1 VKRKKMKT
9 KNKTAIS
16 TIIAVTIAFSIL
28 VAFSATA
35 SAATHN
41 VCPSGC
47 TYTTIQAAIDAA
59 SDGDTINVAAGTYNE
74 MIDVPYLPDDANR
87 LTIQST
93 DGAATTII
101 DCGGVTNGVQI
112 VSNDITFSGFTVQNA
127 YNLISQVSG
136 NDHNL
141 NNLIL
146 TDFVNYGMSVLAA
159 HDCTFSDITIHTNDV
174 SKSADRT
181 VKGID
186 MQEYGSGGNTNNQFE
201 DITIYD
207 IETTG
212 TWGTSFGIYFEGD
225 NPDTHPT
232 TGNTFTNVDIYDL
245 ASEYFNC
252 GVYILDTGY
261 YTGTG
266 HMNPYAIEDTTFSG
280 GSIYG
285 FTENGVGV
293 VSRGFYVKGGNKN
306 LDVTGFDI
314 TSADEGVYFK
324 SFAGMIPPTFPP
336 TGWNRINNN
345 SDADEW
351 VSSTGGDWVKPRTGT
366 YAAGVEMGTSTPDD
380 YLIMP
385 QQSITSGD
393 TVSLYARGSFMFG
406 SANFKLLVST
416 TGDFINDPYDTLG
429 PYTVTGMGGSWL
441 SVSEDLSAYDGQDIY
456 IAIYAYEQGDGSP
469 SELLIDDVILPDGS
483 TEGFEGTT
491 TTIGAVDVTVNC
503 NDIHGNTNYGV
514 DNSNGVGT
522 IDAENNWWGDKRGP
536 SRAIGKAKGHDSVKG
551 DKVSPNVKFAP
562 WLPQP
567 V

>member
-1 VKRKKMKT
+1 MKKLLIFCLAVGFVF
-9 KNKTAIS
+9 AIS
-16 TIIAVTIAFSIL
+16 GMAQ
-28 VAFSATA
+28 
-35 SAATHN
+35 AATIN
-41 VCPSGC
+41 VPGDEL
-47 TYTTIQAAIDAA
+47 TIQDAIDAA
-59 SDGDTINVAAGTYNE
+59 NDGDTINVAAGTYNE
-74 MIDVPYLPDDANR
+74 MIVVPYLPDDANR

-93 DGAATTII
+93 AGAATTII

-159 HDCTFSDITIHTNDV
+159 HDCTFSDIIIHDNDDTL
-174 SKSADRT
+174 SADRT

-186 MQEYGSGGNTNNQFE
+186 IQEYGSGGNTNNQFV
-201 DITIYD
+201 DITIYN
-207 IETTG
+207 IVTTG
-212 TWGTSFGIYFEGD
+212 TYGTSMGIYLEGD

-232 TGNTFTNVDIYDL
+232 TGNTFTNVEIYDL

-252 GVYILDTGY
+252 GVYIFDTGY
-261 YTGTG
+261 HTGTG

-285 FTENGVGV
+285 FIENGVNV

-306 LDVTGFDI
+306 LDITRFDI
-314 TSADEGVYFK
+314 TGADEGVYFK
-324 SFAGMIPPTFPP
+324 GFDCVQAPTFPP
-336 TGWNRINNN
+336 TGWINDD
-345 SDADEW
+345 SW
-351 VSSTGGDWVKPRTGT
+351 VASTGSSWVGPYSGT

-393 TVSLYARGSFMFG
+393 SVSLYARGSFMFG

-429 PYTVTGMGGSWL
+429 TYTVTGYMGSWL
-441 SVSEDLSAYDGQDIY
+441 SVSEDLSAYDGWDIY
-456 IAIYAYEQGDGSP
+456 IAIYAYEKVAGP
-469 SELLIDDVILPDGS
+469 SAELLIDDVTLPDGS

-491 TTIGAVDVTVNC
+491 TTVGAVDVTINY
-503 NDIHGNTNYGV
+503 NNIHGNTNYGCV
-514 DNSNGVGT
+514 AHLTNDWMEEELIT
-522 IDAENNWWGDKRGP
+522 AEEKGAIMSWAAKSD
-536 SRAIGKAKGHDSVKG
+536 IGKK
-551 DKVSPNVKFAP
+551 
-562 WLPQP
+562 
-567 V
+567 